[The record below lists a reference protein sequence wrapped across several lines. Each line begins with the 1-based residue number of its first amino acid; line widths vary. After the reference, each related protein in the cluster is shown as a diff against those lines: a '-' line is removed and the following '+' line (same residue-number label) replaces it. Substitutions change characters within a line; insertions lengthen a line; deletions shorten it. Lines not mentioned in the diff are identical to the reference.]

1 MPKRSLLLLALLVAG
16 CSGGAAMSPPIP
28 TNSPASA
35 PEAKEAMTTA
45 PRATQSDPSTPAPP
59 VARKER
65 RVEKLHG
72 QELVDD
78 YSWLRKKDT
87 PEVLDY
93 LRAENGYTEAMT
105 KHLAPL
111 RDRIYDEMLG
121 RVQETDVDVPHKDGA
136 FLYYS
141 RTEKGKQYPIL
152 CRKLAKDGDKAKEE
166 VLLDLNEIGKKEK
179 FVSLGPVAISD
190 DGNLMAY
197 GLDNTGFRQFTLHV
211 RDLKSGKDLAD
222 RAERITSLSFAK
234 DDRTL
239 LYTTE
244 DAVTK
249 RSNKLFRHTL
259 GSDAAT
265 AVLVYEEKDDR
276 FRLHVGRSRSRA
288 LIFVQSESHT
298 TSEISFVRTD
308 KPDAPLTMIAPREQG
323 HQYYVDHRGDELII
337 RTNSASKPGG
347 PKSTNFRLVVA
358 KLASPGMKDWREVIA
373 HREGVMLADVDVF
386 AGFTALTE
394 LEDAVPQ
401 IRIMG
406 GKSLALV
413 DSHRIALPEPIFTVR
428 PDRNPEFEQTAYRF
442 RYESPITPSTVYD
455 YDAKKRALVMKKR
468 VEVPGGYD
476 PTRYEVR
483 RAHATGVDGTKIPIS
498 LVYRKGTSPNGKNPL
513 HLYGYG
519 SYGIPIFPS
528 FSTGVFSLL
537 DRGVVYAIAH
547 IRGGGE
553 LGETWHEA
561 GRMMNKLN
569 TFTDF
574 IASAEVLVKEGWAAK
589 DRIAI
594 QGGSAGGL
602 LMGAVTNMR
611 PDLFRAVVAQV
622 PFVDVMN
629 TMLDESLPLTVEE
642 FEEWGN
648 PKKKDEFA
656 YMLRYSPYD
665 NVAAKAYPSML
676 VMTSYNDS
684 QVMYWEPAKYVAKLR
699 AMKTD
704 KNPLLLRTL
713 LDPAGHGGPSGR
725 YERMKDQA
733 FMYAWVLD
741 RFGVTDTQ

>member
-1 MPKRSLLLLALLVAG
+1 MP
-16 CSGGAAMSPPIP
+16 PPAP
-28 TNSPASA
+28 ASTPSPA
-35 PEAKEAMTTA
+35 PVAKDAMNTA
-45 PRATQSDPSTPAPP
+45 PRAAQTDPSAPRPP

-65 RVEKLHG
+65 HLEKLHG

-78 YSWLRKKDT
+78 YFWLRKKDT

-105 KHLAPL
+105 RHLAPL
-111 RDRIYDEMLG
+111 RDRLYDEMLG
-121 RVQETDVDVPHKDGA
+121 RIQETDTDVPFKDGA
-136 FLYYS
+136 FLYYM

-166 VLLDLNEIGKKEK
+166 ILLDLNEIGKTEK
-179 FVSLGPVAISD
+179 YVGLGPFSVSN
-190 DGNLMAY
+190 DGSVLAY

-211 RDLKSGKDLAD
+211 RDLKTGKELAD
-222 RAERITSLSFAK
+222 RAERITSIAFAK
-234 DDRTL
+234 DNRTL

-259 GSDAAT
+259 GSDAAKDT
-265 AVLVYEEKDDR
+265 LVYEEKDER
-276 FRLHVGRSRSRA
+276 FRLHASRSRSRA
-288 LIFVQSESHT
+288 LVFVQSESHT
-298 TSEISFVRTD
+298 TSEVSFIRAD
-308 KPDAPLTMIAPREQG
+308 KPDAPPQMIAPREQG
-323 HQYYVDHRGDELII
+323 HQYYVDHRGDELVI
-337 RTNSASKPGG
+337 RTNSAAKPGG
-347 PKSTNFRLVVA
+347 PKSTNFRLVVT
-358 KLASPGMKDWREVIA
+358 KLASPGMKDWKEVIA
-373 HREGVMLADVDVF
+373 HRENVMLEDVDVF
-386 AGFTALTE
+386 AGFTAVTE
-394 LEDAVPQ
+394 LEDALPQ
-401 IRIMG
+401 IRIMD
-406 GKSLALV
+406 GKSLAL
-413 DSHRIALPEPIFTVR
+413 DGSHRVALPESIFTVR
-428 PDRNPEFEQTAYRF
+428 PDRNAEFEQTSYRF

-455 YDAKKRALVMKKR
+455 YDAKKRALTLKKR

-476 PTRYEVR
+476 PARYEVR
-483 RAHATGVDGTKIPIS
+483 RTHATASDGTKIPIS
-498 LVYRKGTSPNGKNPL
+498 LVYKKGTTPDGKNPL

-519 SYGIPIFPS
+519 SYGFPIWPS
-528 FSTGVFSLL
+528 FSSNVFSLL

-574 IASAEVLVKEGWAAK
+574 ITSAETLVKEGWAAK
-589 DRIAI
+589 DRISI

-656 YMLRYSPYD
+656 YMRSYSPYD
-665 NVAAKAYPSML
+665 NVTAKAYPSML

-699 AMKTD
+699 ATKTD

-725 YERMKDQA
+725 YERLKDQA
-733 FMYAWVLD
+733 FVYAWVLD
-741 RFGVTDTQ
+741 RLGVTDAK